1 MKPSSC
7 MAPQNTAQTTLQV
20 YIRWSAPMDNG
31 GSEVL
36 SYTVRYEDQTG
47 DVETFANL
55 TPGDDVWAPEELL
68 VTSLVEGQLYTFYVQ
83 AVNAIGTSGASPA
96 LTVVAATP
104 AGRYRIVA
112 CRIAAYRIVVLP
124 SNLDS
129 TVSVSQCLSF
139 FLSPCR

>member
-1 MKPSSC
+1 
-7 MAPQNTAQTTLQV
+7 
-20 YIRWSAPMDNG
+20 MDNG

-47 DVETFANL
+47 DVETFAPIY
-55 TPGDDVWAPEELL
+55 PGDDVWAPEELL

-104 AGRYRIVA
+104 AGIYRIVA
-112 CRIAAYRIVVLP
+112 CRIAAYRIV
-124 SNLDS
+124 S
-129 TVSVSQCLSF
+129 
-139 FLSPCR
+139 

>member
-47 DVETFANL
+47 DVETFAPIY
-55 TPGDDVWAPEELL
+55 PGDDVWAPEELL

-104 AGRYRIVA
+104 AGIYRIVA
-112 CRIAAYRIVVLP
+112 CRIAAYRIV
-124 SNLDS
+124 S
-129 TVSVSQCLSF
+129 
-139 FLSPCR
+139 